1 MDTEQTMTMPPTY
14 KVAVSRMSLD
24 HKLPQGDPQWPVFNS
39 SFENLELGPFDIA
52 TQIYTGHAL
61 TTWHKDNWRNA
72 ANYLCGQSIGLDMD
86 TEDERSTL
94 TSLKADKF
102 VAHYASI
109 VHTTISHKPEAPRA
123 RVLFLL
129 DQPIMQPIN
138 YTLAAAA
145 LLWVFGT
152 ADRACRD
159 CCRFFYS
166 APGCDLEYLGN
177 VLPMDMVKHL
187 IAQYQE
193 AGRQEK
199 RRHESH
205 FTTTPDQ
212 QEVADAL
219 SLIPPSGIDYDEWLQ
234 VLMGI
239 HAAYGDAGLGLA
251 ENWAD
256 GKPGEVERKMRGFKP
271 TGNTT
276 GTVTIA
282 TVFGLAKRFGWTK
295 KAA

>member
-1 MDTEQTMTMPPTY
+1 MTTY
-14 KVAVSRMSLD
+14 KIAVSSMGLD
-24 HKLPQGDPQWPVFNS
+24 KKIPQGSDLWGAFNA

-52 TQIYTGHAL
+52 TQIYTGHAI

-72 ANYLCGQSIGLDMD
+72 ANYVCGQSIGLDMD

-94 TSLKADKF
+94 ASLKADKF

-129 DQPIMQPIN
+129 DQAIMQPVN

-159 CCRFFYS
+159 CCRFFYG
-166 APGCDLEYLGN
+166 APGCDLEYLDN
-177 VLPMDMVKHL
+177 VLPLETVKHL
-187 IAQYQE
+187 IEQYQ
-193 AGRQEK
+193 ATGRQE
-199 RRHESH
+199 RRNHTDRQ

-219 SLIPPSGIDYDEWLQ
+219 KLIPSGGIDYDEWLQ
-234 VLMGI
+234 VLMGL

-256 GKPGEVERKMRGFKP
+256 GKPGEVERKMRGFKS

-282 TVFGLAKRFGWTK
+282 TVFGIAKRFGWR

>member
-1 MDTEQTMTMPPTY
+1 MTTY
-14 KVAVSRMSLD
+14 KVAVSRLSLD
-24 HKLPQGDPQWPVFNS
+24 HKLPQGDPQWGTFNA
-39 SFENLELGPFDIA
+39 SFDNLELSSFDVA
-52 TQIYTGHAL
+52 NNIYTGHAL

-72 ANYLCGQSIGLDMD
+72 ANYLYGQSIGLDMD

-129 DQPIMQPIN
+129 DQPIMQPAN

-159 CCRFFYS
+159 CCRFFYG
-166 APGCDLEYLGN
+166 APGCDLEYLDN
-177 VLPMDMVKHL
+177 VLTLETVKHL
-187 IAQYQE
+187 ISQYQE
-193 AGRQEK
+193 TGRQEK
-199 RRHESH
+199 RNH
-205 FTTTPDQ
+205 FIGQFATTPDQ

-219 SLIPPSGIDYDEWLQ
+219 KLIPSGGIDYDEWLQ

-251 ENWAD
+251 EHWAD
-256 GKPGEVERKMRGFKP
+256 GKPGEVERKMRSFKS

-282 TVFGLAKRFGWTK
+282 TVFGIAKKFGWTK
-295 KAA
+295 G